1 MPGFFATI
9 AGGAGFGLLIRMW
22 QLGIQRRNVFDS
34 ECFFLLNDYAC
45 TRFC

>member
-1 MPGFFATI
+1 MPGLLATV

-34 ECFFLLNDYAC
+34 GLFLS
-45 TRFC
+45 